1 MINYNG
7 IYHLYEVVYQF
18 YTQPLIWVKYK
29 I

>member
-18 YTQPLIWVKYK
+18 YTQLLIWIKYK